1 MRADRVLGDE
11 ETPGDL
17 VGAEMVVEQEQNLE
31 LAGGERLGDRVG
43 HAGAAVVAG
52 AHLVQE
58 ATGDRAGERGLAVRD
73 SLEEA
78 RDALRRL
85 GLQQVAGRPTANGG
99 KQVRFGAGGSED
111 DDLAVGG
118 GSANQGQR
126 RQAVHA
132 GHGEVEKDEVRQQ
145 PGRLRNGGFAVR
157 SLADHVEAMGAE
169 QRGEGL
175 AGQRMVVGD
184 EDSGCHA
191 FSLIGRDRSAD
202 KREVRESRTEYQS
215 WLLGEILLAGLLGAS
230 LALFL
235 AYPVLQTSWDLPQLR
250 LVLQTTMAL
259 AGLLVALLAAVR
271 FSVEGR
277 RLDLL
282 LASGFFVSS
291 LSAFAFSIGP
301 QLGGATIMAPE
312 GWAALLG
319 GMLGQALIA
328 AAPFL
333 RGRTKYRDWAIANA
347 VAAAGIALLVA
358 WSLLRAAGPA
368 LPNLVDPL
376 GNNSQPF
383 YLTGTL
389 ALQAFIA
396 LVAVI
401 GWGER
406 FRKRDDDLARWLALG
421 FTLMLFAALHLVF
434 QPLLASTYVSQ
445 GDFLRMVS
453 YALVLVGAWRAI
465 RFAEFGRA
473 VAEERARVARE
484 IHDGL
489 AQYLFAVSTH
499 ASMLEAG
506 APVEEVAPR
515 LKEAAQLAQQEARF
529 AILALS
535 SASGTAPF
543 DAALRRYVE
552 FLTADGLLEVDLEVD
567 TSTRLAPDEQIEV
580 FRIVQ
585 EGLANVR
592 KHANATQAVVTIG
605 ERPFG
610 ERYVTITD
618 NGEGFDGGETPAG
631 QGLKNMRARAESIEG
646 GFSLRSTPG
655 RGTALEV
662 VLRT

>member
-1 MRADRVLGDE
+1 
-11 ETPGDL
+11 
-17 VGAEMVVEQEQNLE
+17 
-31 LAGGERLGDRVG
+31 
-43 HAGAAVVAG
+43 
-52 AHLVQE
+52 
-58 ATGDRAGERGLAVRD
+58 
-73 SLEEA
+73 
-78 RDALRRL
+78 
-85 GLQQVAGRPTANGG
+85 
-99 KQVRFGAGGSED
+99 
-111 DDLAVGG
+111 
-118 GSANQGQR
+118 
-126 RQAVHA
+126 
-132 GHGEVEKDEVRQQ
+132 
-145 PGRLRNGGFAVR
+145 
-157 SLADHVEAMGAE
+157 
-169 QRGEGL
+169 
-175 AGQRMVVGD
+175 
-184 EDSGCHA
+184 
-191 FSLIGRDRSAD
+191 
-202 KREVRESRTEYQS
+202 VRESRSEYQS
-215 WLLGEILLAGLLGAS
+215 WLWGEILLAGLLGAS

-301 QLGGATIMAPE
+301 QLGGATIKAPE

-368 LPNLVDPL
+368 LPNLDP
-376 GNNSQPF
+376 GVGTDSQPF

-389 ALQAFIA
+389 ALQALIA
-396 LVAVI
+396 LVAVV

-445 GDFLRMVS
+445 GDFLRMVA

-515 LKEAAQLAQQEARF
+515 LKEAALLAQQEARF

-567 TSTRLAPDEQIEV
+567 TSIRLAPDEQIEV

-592 KHANATQAVVTIG
+592 KHARATQAAVTIG

-618 NGEGFDGGETPAG
+618 NGEGFDGGDTPAG